1 MLSQV
6 ERGEANPTFATLW
19 NLTQALGL
27 NLDDLVATEPVVDD
41 APVEVLDRAATPR
54 LDGDG
59 GAVLWL
65 LAPAD
70 RVGDVEW
77 YELCLAPGA
86 RLVSRP
92 HTQGT
97 NEHATVLDGAISV
110 TAGDGAVDVEL
121 GGTARYAAD
130 VPHQIPTPST
140 SPPECC
146 SSSSDQRPRE
156 SRGSTTRSRRPS
168 TRYATPTLEARAPDH
183 VAPGR
188 SGAGRRRWRGPQFL
202 CQQLSRTRRPPRPRC
217 CGH

>member
-1 MLSQV
+1 MLEPPELGPRLRDRRQAKGLTLEGLAAASGVSRSMLSQV

-27 NLDDLVATEPVVDD
+27 NLDDLVTTEPVVDD
-41 APVEVLDRAATPR
+41 APVVVLDRAATPR
-54 LDGDG
+54 LDGGDG

-77 YELCLAPGA
+77 YELCLAPRA
-86 RLVSRP
+86 RLVSQP
-92 HTQGT
+92 HTEGT

-130 VPHQIPTPST
+130 VPHQIANPFDEPARVLLVVLGSETP
-140 SPPECC
+140 
-146 SSSSDQRPRE
+146 
-156 SRGSTTRSRRPS
+156 
-168 TRYATPTLEARAPDH
+168 
-183 VAPGR
+183 
-188 SGAGRRRWRGPQFL
+188 
-202 CQQLSRTRRPPRPRC
+202 
-217 CGH
+217 

>member
-1 MLSQV
+1 M
-6 ERGEANPTFATLW
+6 
-19 NLTQALGL
+19 
-27 NLDDLVATEPVVDD
+27 
-41 APVEVLDRAATPR
+41 LDRAATPR

-110 TAGDGAVDVEL
+110 TAGYGAVDVEL

-130 VPHQIPTPST
+130 VPHQIANPFDEPARVLLVVLGSETP
-140 SPPECC
+140 
-146 SSSSDQRPRE
+146 
-156 SRGSTTRSRRPS
+156 
-168 TRYATPTLEARAPDH
+168 
-183 VAPGR
+183 
-188 SGAGRRRWRGPQFL
+188 
-202 CQQLSRTRRPPRPRC
+202 
-217 CGH
+217 

>member
-1 MLSQV
+1 MLEPPELGPRLRNRRQAKGLTLEGLATASGVSRSMLSQV

-97 NEHATVLDGAISV
+97 NEHATVLD
-110 TAGDGAVDVEL
+110 
-121 GGTARYAAD
+121 
-130 VPHQIPTPST
+130 
-140 SPPECC
+140 
-146 SSSSDQRPRE
+146 
-156 SRGSTTRSRRPS
+156 
-168 TRYATPTLEARAPDH
+168 
-183 VAPGR
+183 
-188 SGAGRRRWRGPQFL
+188 
-202 CQQLSRTRRPPRPRC
+202 LSLI
-217 CGH
+217 HI